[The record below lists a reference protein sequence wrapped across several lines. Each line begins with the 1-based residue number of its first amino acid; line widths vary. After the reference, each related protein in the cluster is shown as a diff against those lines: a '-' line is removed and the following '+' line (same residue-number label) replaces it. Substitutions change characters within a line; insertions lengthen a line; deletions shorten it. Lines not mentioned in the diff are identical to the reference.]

1 MRVIIIDPLVESEYS
16 INLDRDLLNVVY
28 DFTLILPAMRQV
40 KSLPNVKLRFLVP
53 SNYQNESKVK
63 KVATYRKL
71 LNMTKYLWET
81 ISKETKNTYDLLFD

>member
-1 MRVIIIDPLVESEYS
+1 MRVIIINPLVESEYS

-53 SNYQNESKVK
+53 SNYQN
-63 KVATYRKL
+63 
-71 LNMTKYLWET
+71 
-81 ISKETKNTYDLLFD
+81 